1 MGPRPTSR
9 REAELPAGPEGQP
22 GGAAALLGR
31 GFLPG
36 GRHLGQRPGQSHPG
50 LREALQAQRTG
61 MVSAGGV
68 RLCAPNAVTLCGSG
82 GTVGRPHPHCLP
94 CRYLVS
100 VMETFLLYKHF
111 QESPAV
117 PSARQ
122 ELADFWLGFLL
133 TSCQPFVPEPRC
145 PVGSSPG
152 GWGTGGG
159 TWGDRVWWLQV
170 LILEHGKVLRPAR
183 LAVRGAAEEPAVML
197 SLVCPME
204 EVGPGLGSCW
214 GGPAGRPPPTPSPSS
229 CRKRCPAGN
238 SHPQP
243 SGASGE
249 RVPNPPYPG
258 CCAPAPLLMGG
269 DGGVLFLAASARATS
284 GAASSTWYTWR
295 RTSSCTSPPSST
307 ASGERGAQGPHVAF
321 GVRRTPNIPPWEQ

>member
-31 GFLPG
+31 GLLPG

-82 GTVGRPHPHCLP
+82 GTVGRPHPHCPP

-159 TWGDRVWWLQV
+159 TRGDRVWWLQV

-204 EVGPGLGSCW
+204 EVGLGLGSCW
-214 GGPAGRPPPTPSPSS
+214 GGPAGRPPPTPSPPS

-249 RVPNPPYPG
+249 RVPI
-258 CCAPAPLLMGG
+258 CPALGAVPQPHCLWGAMGG
-269 DGGVLFLAASARATS
+269 FF
-284 GAASSTWYTWR
+284 SSQHLQ
-295 RTSSCTSPPSST
+295 
-307 ASGERGAQGPHVAF
+307 ER
-321 GVRRTPNIPPWEQ
+321 

>member
-1 MGPRPTSR
+1 M
-9 REAELPAGPEGQP
+9 
-22 GGAAALLGR
+22 
-31 GFLPG
+31 
-36 GRHLGQRPGQSHPG
+36 
-50 LREALQAQRTG
+50 
-61 MVSAGGV
+61 
-68 RLCAPNAVTLCGSG
+68 
-82 GTVGRPHPHCLP
+82 
-94 CRYLVS
+94 
-100 VMETFLLYKHF
+100 
-111 QESPAV
+111 

-133 TSCQPFVPEPRC
+133 TSCQPFVPEPHC

-159 TWGDRVWWLQV
+159 MWGDRVWWLQV
-170 LILEHGKVLRPAR
+170 LILEHGKVLRPAQ

-214 GGPAGRPPPTPSPSS
+214 GGPAGRAPPTPSPPS

-258 CCAPAPLLMGG
+258 RCAPAPLLMGG

-284 GAASSTWYTWR
+284 EAASSTWYTWR
-295 RTSSCTSPPSST
+295 RTSSCTSPPSSI
-307 ASGERGAQGPHVAF
+307 ASGEREAQGPHVAF

>member
-82 GTVGRPHPHCLP
+82 GTVGRPHPHCPP

-159 TWGDRVWWLQV
+159 TRGDRVWWLQV

-204 EVGPGLGSCW
+204 EVGPGLGSWGGVLQAVPHPPLLLLPAESGVLLEIPTRSHPGRQVSVSQSALPWALCPSPTAYGGRW
-214 GGPAGRPPPTPSPSS
+214 GGP
-229 CRKRCPAGN
+229 
-238 SHPQP
+238 
-243 SGASGE
+243 
-249 RVPNPPYPG
+249 
-258 CCAPAPLLMGG
+258 
-269 DGGVLFLAASARATS
+269 FLTASARATS

-295 RTSSCTSPPSST
+295 RTSSCTSPPSSI

-321 GVRRTPNIPPWEQ
+321 GVRRTPKIPPWEQ